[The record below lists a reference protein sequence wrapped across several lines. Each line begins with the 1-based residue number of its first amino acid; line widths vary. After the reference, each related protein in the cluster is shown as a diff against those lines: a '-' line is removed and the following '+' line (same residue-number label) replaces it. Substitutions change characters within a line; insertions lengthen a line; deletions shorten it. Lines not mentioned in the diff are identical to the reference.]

1 MIEKVKLIE
10 NKNFLSKNDI
20 ESYYDLVSSQEFPY
34 YFHPVTS
41 VNTNSKYQCL
51 DVGKYI
57 DPFFVHSLYS
67 NDNYIISNN
76 YFHFLI
82 RPFFIFA
89 EKENVD
95 IKTILRAKVNLSL
108 SNPLDI
114 KSSPHVDYPFDHNVF
129 IYYFNDS
136 DGDTIVYNEKYDGN
150 DPKNLSEMFRIKPE
164 AGKGIMF
171 NGLRYHAPSVP
182 KESSHRIILNVAFI

>member
-1 MIEKVKLIE
+1 MIEQVRLIE
-10 NKNFLSKNDI
+10 NKNFLTQSQI
-20 ESYYDLVSSQEFPY
+20 EDYYNLVSGQDFPY

-41 VNTNSKYQCL
+41 IVTDSSYQCL

-57 DPFFVHSLYS
+57 DPFFVHRLYS
-67 NDNYIISNN
+67 NKNYVTNHE
-76 YFHFLI
+76 YFHFLMI
-82 RPFFIFA
+82 PFFTFA
-89 EKENVD
+89 EKEGVQV
-95 IKTILRAKVNLSL
+95 KTILRAKVNLSV
-108 SNPLDI
+108 SNQLDI

-136 DGDTIVYNEKYDGN
+136 DGDTVIYNEKYNGE
-150 DPKNLSEMFRIKPE
+150 DPGQLSEMLRIKPE

-182 KESSHRIILNVAFI
+182 KFSSHRIVLNVSFL